1 MQQKVSW
8 AMIVQS
14 LDQPLA
20 TWLSK
25 SSLKQINEFDSV
37 LFLDKSNYFLLN
49 NLQYLSKIYPAV
61 KILAPSIRSLH
72 MVHTPFLEYIKNN
85 EIDLYSIEVL

>member
-1 MQQKVSW
+1 
-8 AMIVQS
+8 MIVQS

-20 TWLSK
+20 TWLNK

-37 LFLDKSNYFLLN
+37 LFLDKSNYLLIN
-49 NLQYLSKIYPAV
+49 NLQYLSKVYPAV
-61 KILAPSIRSLH
+61 KMFAPNTRSLH
-72 MVHTPFLEYIKNN
+72 LVHTPFLEYIKNN